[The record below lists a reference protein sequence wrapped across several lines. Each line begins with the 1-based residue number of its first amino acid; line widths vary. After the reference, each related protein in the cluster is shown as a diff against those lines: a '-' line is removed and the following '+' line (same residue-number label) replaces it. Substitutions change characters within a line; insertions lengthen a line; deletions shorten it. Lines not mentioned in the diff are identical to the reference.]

1 MRSGRTG
8 SLVPRRARGADRET
22 VPCRL
27 RVSLVHPLCDGAL
40 MSPRTVVTLL
50 LASCAV
56 TSFAGCR
63 NLFQPC
69 GPTLVVTPTFDST
82 SVGGTVTFRA
92 AEGGGCGL
100 AARGTVPRGAA
111 WRVHDKACQSPLRC
125 SAARSGQVAQ
135 LVEQRTEKTRG
146 LCGPLVLFSGP
157 GTHPPHLTP
166 SAGTDRQTLRQTFSQ
181 APAPPVLAWNSS
193 SPRQRGH

>member
-1 MRSGRTG
+1 MTLLRRRSSRAAVCCRRPLRGMERSSSALRSGRTG

-40 MSPRTVVTLL
+40 MSPRTVVTP
-50 LASCAV
+50 
-56 TSFAGCR
+56 
-63 NLFQPC
+63 N
-69 GPTLVVTPTFDST
+69 FDST
-82 SVGGTVTFRA
+82 SVGGTATLRA